1 MQFWLP
7 FTLLPKVKLS
17 TAINRYFYK
26 SIEQTSAG
34 TITFYLE
41 PDSKTPLYLQ
51 IYRSKDKTSGA
62 WTFTKG
68 RVETQDNSI
77 QDRALQET
85 KEESGLEVTIL
96 TYLGENHYKLFIDDS
111 KLFINKTVKY
121 YLAKSSSQDVS
132 FTRFNKDISE
142 IEEAKEF
149 RWSPIDV
156 AIKNTAHKTEK
167 DLLIQANN
175 WIVNNYLGKA

>member
-7 FTLLPKVKLS
+7 FTLTPKVKLS
-17 TAINRYFYK
+17 TAIGRYFYK

-34 TITFYLE
+34 TITFYL
-41 PDSKTPLYLQ
+41 DQSGKVPLYLQ
-51 IYRSKDKTSGA
+51 IYRSKDKSTGA

-68 RVETQDNSI
+68 RVEAQDNSV

-85 KEESGLEVTIL
+85 KEEAGLEVTIL
-96 TYLGENHYKLFIDDS
+96 TYLGENHYKLFIDES

-121 YLAKSSSQDVS
+121 YLAKSTSQDVS
-132 FTRFNKDISE
+132 FTRFNNDSSE
-142 IEEAKEF
+142 IAEAKEF
-149 RWSPIDV
+149 KWSPIEI